1 MYISEKGG
9 LRSEPPGVRGDDGGT
24 PAHSNQYNTCSY
36 DKYNCASAIVS
47 RPFAVAFVV
56 TCIKQLIMETIIKS
70 IKRLHD
76 TETGEVLNRFAVYTT
91 DSFRAIKNR
100 KNGFVDTE
108 VNAITVY
115 DSYLYSVCFDAVAGL
130 KAGRIYTDLLNDSI
144 DTDRVLDLL
153 LSGAE
158 AIVVVTKEDS
168 ENTNNQLGY
177 YYKYDIDD
185 ITLRIDEFTNVALFE
200 LYRATFT
207 DKSKAYMTFVA
218 KMLGVFEIFESELS

>member
-1 MYISEKGG
+1 
-9 LRSEPPGVRGDDGGT
+9 
-24 PAHSNQYNTCSY
+24 
-36 DKYNCASAIVS
+36 
-47 RPFAVAFVV
+47 
-56 TCIKQLIMETIIKS
+56 METIIKS

-130 KAGRIYTDLLNDSI
+130 KAGRIYIDLLNDCI

-153 LSGAE
+153 FSGAE

-218 KMLGVFEIFESELS
+218 KMLGVFEIFESELL

>member
-1 MYISEKGG
+1 
-9 LRSEPPGVRGDDGGT
+9 
-24 PAHSNQYNTCSY
+24 
-36 DKYNCASAIVS
+36 
-47 RPFAVAFVV
+47 
-56 TCIKQLIMETIIKS
+56 METIIKS
-70 IKRLHD
+70 IKRLYD

-91 DSFRAIKNR
+91 DSFRAIKSR
-100 KNGFVDTE
+100 KNGFVDAE

-115 DSYLYSVCFDAVAGL
+115 DSYLYSVAYDAVAGL
-130 KAGRIYTDLLNDSI
+130 KTGRIYTDLLNDSI

-158 AIVVVTKEDS
+158 IVVTATKEDS
-168 ENTNNQLGY
+168 ENKDNSLGY

-185 ITLRIDEFTNVALFE
+185 INLRIDEFTNVALFE

-218 KMLGVFEIFESELS
+218 KLLGVYEVFEAELS

>member
-1 MYISEKGG
+1 
-9 LRSEPPGVRGDDGGT
+9 
-24 PAHSNQYNTCSY
+24 
-36 DKYNCASAIVS
+36 
-47 RPFAVAFVV
+47 
-56 TCIKQLIMETIIKS
+56 METIIKS

-91 DSFRAIKNR
+91 DSFHAIKSR

-108 VNAITVY
+108 TKTITVY
-115 DSYLYSVCFDAVAGL
+115 DSYLYSVCFDAIAGL
-130 KAGRIYTDLLNDSI
+130 KAGRIYTDLLNDCI

-153 LSGAE
+153 LDGAE
-158 AIVVVTKEDS
+158 IIVNVTKEDS
-168 ENTNNQLGY
+168 ESKDNELGY

-207 DKSKAYMTFVA
+207 DKSRAYMTFVA
-218 KMLGVFEIFESELS
+218 KLLGVYEVFEAELS

>member
-1 MYISEKGG
+1 
-9 LRSEPPGVRGDDGGT
+9 
-24 PAHSNQYNTCSY
+24 
-36 DKYNCASAIVS
+36 
-47 RPFAVAFVV
+47 
-56 TCIKQLIMETIIKS
+56 METIIKS

-91 DSFRAIKNR
+91 DSFRAIKSR
-100 KNGFVDTE
+100 KNGFVDAE

-115 DSYLYSVCFDAVAGL
+115 DSYLYSVCFDVVSSL
-130 KAGRIYTDLLNDSI
+130 KAGRIYTDLLNNSV

-158 AIVVVTKEDS
+158 IVIAVSKEDS
-168 ENTNNQLGY
+168 TNKDNDLGY
-177 YYKYDIDD
+177 YYKYDIENVVLHIDD
-185 ITLRIDEFTNVALFE
+185 FTNVALFE

-218 KMLGVFEIFESELS
+218 KLLGVYEVFEAELS